1 MTAAPT
7 TRTPSL
13 QRRVTLVVVAL
24 LALLLVV
31 LGVTVDVS
39 LGVLARR
46 NLHDRLLAAA
56 SRAEAL
62 DAAHTS
68 PDLLAAELNGGGV
81 RALLVT
87 ADGATYG
94 DRGISPDTVAGPVA
108 PPPFPPLPPPPP
120 FAPPPP
126 WAPDPNFA
134 PPGVP
139 PWPPPPPPPG
149 IPPWPPPP
157 PDATA
162 TAVVRPLPDGS
173 RVILVADTTQ
183 TTQVTHQ
190 LRLLMLGAG
199 AVTLL
204 TAALLLVAVSR
215 VALRPLD
222 RLTALANDI
231 RTGDRGRRLRP
242 DRANTELG
250 RAASAFDGMLDAL
263 EASERRAQRAADAA
277 QRAETATR
285 RFLVDAAHELR
296 TPIAGIQVAAEQLAN
311 NATPD
316 RGDDVAQGQY
326 RRANL
331 LLSDARRAGRL
342 VSDMLDLSRI
352 DAGLPL
358 ETRDV
363 DLAAVADV
371 EADRAAMLAPQL
383 TVSRTGAA
391 DLKVNADP
399 TRLAQVLS
407 NLLDNARRYTPTGGT
422 IGIDVRRHD
431 GAAEVTVTDSGPGIP
446 DDERERIFERLVRLD
461 AGRGRDHGGAGLGLP
476 IARALARAHGGEL
489 VCVPHDGGAAF
500 RLTLPVAEGER

>member
-1 MTAAPT
+1 MTTAAT

-13 QRRVTLVVVAL
+13 QRRVTVVVVAL
-24 LALLLVV
+24 LALLLVM
-31 LGVTVDVS
+31 LGVTVDVT

-68 PDLLAAELNGGGV
+68 PELLAAELNGGGV

-94 DRGISPDTVAGPVA
+94 DRGISPDTVAGPVV
-108 PPPFPPLPPPPP
+108 PPPFPPPPP

-126 WAPDPNFA
+126 FPPG

-139 PWPPPPPPPG
+139 PWPPP
-149 IPPWPPPP
+149 PPPP

-190 LRLLMLGAG
+190 LRLLMIGAG
-199 AVTLL
+199 VATLL

-242 DRANTELG
+242 NRADTELG

-263 EASERRAQRAADAA
+263 EASEDRAQRAADAA
-277 QRAETATR
+277 RRAETATR

-311 NATPD
+311 NASPD
-316 RGDDVAQGQY
+316 QGDDVAQGQY
-326 RRANL
+326 RRASL

-342 VSDMLDLSRI
+342 VADMLDLSRI

-358 ETRDV
+358 DSHDV
-363 DLAAVADV
+363 DLAAIADA

-383 TVSRTGAA
+383 TVRRTGLAE
-391 DLKVNADP
+391 LHVNADP

-407 NLLDNARRYTPTGGT
+407 NLLDNARRYTPPGGAIT
-422 IGIDVRRHD
+422 IDVRISEGD
-431 GAAEVTVTDSGPGIP
+431 AQVTVTDSGPGIP
-446 DDERERIFERLVRLD
+446 GDERERIFERLVRLD

-476 IARALARAHGGEL
+476 IARALARAQGGDL
-489 VCVPHDGGAAF
+489 VCLPRNGGAEF
-500 RLTLPVAEGER
+500 RLNLPAQRR